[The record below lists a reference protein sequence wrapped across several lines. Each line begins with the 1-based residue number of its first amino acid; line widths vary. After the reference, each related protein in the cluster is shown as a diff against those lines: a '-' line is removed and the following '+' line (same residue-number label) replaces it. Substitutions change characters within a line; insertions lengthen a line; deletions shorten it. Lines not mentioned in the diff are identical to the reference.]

1 MGWSLLPTFSWFQGQ
16 KSSGRRERER
26 ERDGRP
32 AGKIITPTIVL
43 QSRTSSSYLQKA
55 GPCAAALGRTS
66 AVHFGSLF
74 LRLLH
79 SFFVGQ
85 LRRTTSRVAVILRR
99 GQHSFGPAQGFCLVA
114 EAEEKFTP
122 GARV

>member
-1 MGWSLLPTFSWFQGQ
+1 MAVVCWALDVLHWAAAVLSWAAAVVC
-16 KSSGRRERER
+16 R
-26 ERDGRP
+26 
-32 AGKIITPTIVL
+32 A
-43 QSRTSSSYLQKA
+43 
-55 GPCAAALGRTS
+55 AAALGRTS